1 MQKSYLV
8 TGTFNAHPV
17 KTKAFK
23 TSDKA
28 FKYLDK
34 IIEEYNIQIEEVY
47 NVGANTTTFVVNN
60 YTRFTLEKMA

>member
-23 TSDKA
+23 NSDKA

-47 NVGANTTTFVVNN
+47 NVGDHTTAFVVNN